1 MLHLFQT
8 DRRLAVC
15 CRCNY
20 GWQGP
25 LCDQCVPYP
34 GCVHGTCG
42 EPWQCTCEKNWG
54 GLLCDKGQL
63 LSHSRVAHVD
73 LCSERPAGLVAEA
86 GGEPRHHAAEQTRF
100 CAV

>member
-1 MLHLFQT
+1 MLRLYLT
-8 DRRLAVC
+8 DGPPPPAVC

-25 LCDQCVPYP
+25 LCDQCLPYP
-34 GCVHGTCG
+34 GCVHGTCS

-63 LSHSRVAHVD
+63 LHVQSVPH
-73 LCSERPAGLVAEA
+73 LFTV
-86 GGEPRHHAAEQTRF
+86 F
-100 CAV
+100 